1 MHRQSG
7 LTLVELMV
15 ASTLSMVLL
24 AGVLVL
30 FSANKATY
38 RLQEGLSAIQDSGRY
53 AVSQI
58 KRDIE
63 VAGFGGC
70 ITENLAETNPTV
82 IAKNPSPYID
92 DYQIGIRVS
101 GRNNVPIGF
110 KVDGTDVSE
119 DTDTLQIRGPLTG
132 DLFYTNGPTFPNNP
146 VVVRGNAGALGSG
159 DFVQITDCS
168 GAEIF
173 RVSGTVTVTS
183 GSDPTSSVPH
193 GANENNTAQLSRRFG
208 SDSVLTP
215 LVTRTYFIGT
225 SAGTN
230 RNGDAVSALFVSDG
244 SSTDEIL
251 QGVEDMQITYATDE
265 DDDGRVDYVT
275 ADSVTDWAAV
285 LGVRIS
291 LLANSIEQ
299 SAQQPASYVY
309 LPNGSTAITPPDED
323 RLMRQE
329 FAIVA
334 TLRNNVK

>member
-1 MHRQSG
+1 MHRQAG

-15 ASTLSMVLL
+15 ASTLSIVLL
-24 AGVLVL
+24 AGVIVL
-30 FSANKATY
+30 FSANKVTY

-53 AVSQI
+53 AVSRI

-70 ITENLAETNPTV
+70 ITEDLATSNPKV
-82 IAKNPSPYID
+82 IAKNPSPFIE

-101 GRNNVPIGF
+101 GQDDVNSVTIDGTNV
-110 KVDGTDVSE
+110 VDG
-119 DTDTLQIRGPLTG
+119 TDTLQIRGPLTG
-132 DLFYTNGPTFPNNP
+132 ELFYTTGPTFTNNP
-146 VVVRGNAGALGSG
+146 VVVRGDGSALGSG
-159 DFVQITDCS
+159 DFVQITDCA

-173 RVSGTVTVTS
+173 EISGAVSVTT
-183 GSDPTSSVPH
+183 GSNPTSSIPH
-193 GANENNTAQLSRRFG
+193 GASANNPSQLSRRFG
-208 SDSVLTP
+208 ADSILTP
-215 LVTRTYFIGT
+215 LVTRIYFIGT

-230 RNGDAVSALFVSDG
+230 RAGGAVSALFVSDG
-244 SSTDEIL
+244 ATSQEVL

-265 DDDGRVDYVT
+265 NDDGNVDYAP

-291 LLANSIEQ
+291 LLANSIEP
-299 SAQQPASYVY
+299 SAQEPASYVY
-309 LPNGSTAITPPDED
+309 LPNGSMAISPPD
-323 RLMRQE
+323 RLLRQE

>member
-70 ITENLAETNPTV
+70 ITEDLIESNPKV
-82 IAKNPSPYID
+82 IAKNPLPYID

-101 GRNNVPIGF
+101 GQN
-110 KVDGTDVSE
+110 DVSSVTIDGE
-119 DTDTLQIRGPLTG
+119 NVSDGTDTLQIRGPLTG
-132 DLFYTNGPTFPNNP
+132 ELFYTNGPTFPNNP
-146 VVVRGNAGALGSG
+146 VVVRGDASALASG
-159 DFVQITDCS
+159 EYVQITDCS

-173 RVSGTVTVTS
+173 EISGAVPFTT
-183 GSDPTSSVPH
+183 GSNTSSIPH
-193 GANENNTAQLSRRFG
+193 GSSANLPAQLSRRFG
-208 SDSVLTP
+208 SDSVVMP

-230 RNGDAVSALFVSDG
+230 RTGGPVSALFVSDG
-244 SSTDEIL
+244 ATPQEIL

-265 DDDGRVDYVT
+265 DDDGRVDYVP

-299 SAQQPASYVY
+299 STQAPASYVY
-309 LPNGSTAITPPDED
+309 LPNGSTAITPTDPND